1 VVLISDLL
9 YGVNPTAII
18 VPTVLWQLLLV
29 GGKVNV
35 SGGCRNYE
43 RGVHSASVYVDQ
55 QRGAV

>member
-1 VVLISDLL
+1 VVLNSELL
-9 YGVNPTAII
+9 YGVNPTAI
-18 VPTVLWQLLLV
+18 VLMVLWQLLLV